1 MYEEIFRAQGL
12 FDTLAKPLSP
22 TLNLADLR
30 NEPSSHVRHPAI
42 FYTRGF
48 ICHEQRQLDGFSY
61 CASRLRLCDAVASG
75 RLEMLEFEDLAI
87 LLQRASNAA
96 K

>member
-1 MYEEIFRAQGL
+1 MSAILPSF
-12 FDTLAKPLSP
+12 TH
-22 TLNLADLR
+22 ADLFAM
-30 NEPSSHVRHPAI
+30 SKGSL
-42 FYTRGF
+42 TG
-48 ICHEQRQLDGFSY
+48 
-61 CASRLRLCDAVASG
+61 SRIAQEGLKLCDAVASG